1 MDSRKRLWIATTNG
15 TCRYTDQDNFC
26 QIPINVPYNNR
37 NGHQFIESKDGK
49 IFLNMVVHLCVYNP
63 ETDTFNRIFI
73 NFDPDKTY
81 KQTCYIDN
89 NNCLWAVNP
98 VSIRCYDSR
107 NMQLTDS
114 IPMPQKIPTLTCTT
128 IPPYGWQARTDS
140 SYSIPKAKDSK
151 RLPKQ

>member
-1 MDSRKRLWIATTNG
+1 
-15 TCRYTDQDNFC
+15 
-26 QIPINVPYNNR
+26 
-37 NGHQFIESKDGK
+37 
-49 IFLNMVVHLCVYNP
+49 MVVHLCVYNP

-81 KQTCYIDN
+81 KQTCYMDN

-114 IPMPQKIPTLTCTT
+114 IPMPQKIT
-128 IPPYGWQARTDS
+128 Y
-140 SYSIPKAKDSK
+140 SYMHNHTSLWLASK
-151 RLPKQ
+151 NRLLIFDT